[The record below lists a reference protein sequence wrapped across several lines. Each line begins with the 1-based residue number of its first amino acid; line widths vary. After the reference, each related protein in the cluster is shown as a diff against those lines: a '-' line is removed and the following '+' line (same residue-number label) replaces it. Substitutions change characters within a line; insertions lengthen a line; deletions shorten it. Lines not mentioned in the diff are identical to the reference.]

1 MTRDVTQIAFSAAR
15 GEGDEVRDRADC
27 RRRQP
32 DRPDPGP
39 RAGQLPRPTR
49 VICGASSFRHRRA
62 RDVPRP
68 CARQP
73 RRSDPVVDGTER
85 AKTRP
90 AQPVRAPGCRA
101 ARPDHQRCYRRRT
114 TAADRKGAQQE
125 EFGVA
130 TATAQRAVVLLQRWG
145 LIRVSRAAAVQ
156 SWFHAAMTRCLARRV
171 C

>member
-1 MTRDVTQIAFSAAR
+1 MAKATKSAT
-15 GEGDEVRDRADC
+15 RADC

-32 DRPDPGP
+32 IGQTQRRALVSFRDPPASYAERRRSATAVPETSRDRAHVNPGGQTQLSMGPSVPRPDPRSPYEHLAVALRDQITNG
-39 RAGQLPRPTR
+39 AIAVGQQLPT
-49 VICGASSFRHRRA
+49 GKELS
-62 RDVPRP
+62 
-68 CARQP
+68 
-73 RRSDPVVDGTER
+73 
-85 AKTRP
+85 K
-90 AQPVRAPGCRA
+90 
-101 ARPDHQRCYRRRT
+101 
-114 TAADRKGAQQE
+114 